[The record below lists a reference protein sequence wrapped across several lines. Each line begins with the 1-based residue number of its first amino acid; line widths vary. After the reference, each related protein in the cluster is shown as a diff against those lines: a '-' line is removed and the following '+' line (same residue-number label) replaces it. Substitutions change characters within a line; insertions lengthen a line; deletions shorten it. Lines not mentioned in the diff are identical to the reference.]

1 MMELLSTLHSLRS
14 PAPGQLFLQGFL
26 FLFHLSVVPQP
37 ERALKDSWQRITE
50 KSMCLEAAP

>member
-50 KSMCLEAAP
+50 CLEAAP